1 MPTVPILKNPKLQ
14 IIIVITEV
22 AMLVAAK
29 YLVSPRFPIKP
40 VSTIPTKGMARFE
53 KKTGMDSK
61 IIFFFENFPEYLVKF
76 IFILLNNLINLYT
89 TGNLMLEQFLITFQ
103 ILVIDVVMAADNAI
117 IIGLIAAKF
126 APDNRKKIIALG
138 VGAAFVFRIFFATG
152 ANYIFEF
159 AWIKILGGI
168 LLVWVINNLRQ
179 DFFGQNKVRSPQLK
193 SKETKSFSTGVYQV
207 LIADLTLSFDNVLAV
222 VAASKGNFHIM
233 VIGLLLSVFLIAT
246 LASFFADFI
255 KKHQWLGY
263 LGLVTIL
270 IIAIQLIIGG
280 LVSLEVLSIN
290 ENYKFLFSI

>member
-1 MPTVPILKNPKLQ
+1 
-14 IIIVITEV
+14 
-22 AMLVAAK
+22 
-29 YLVSPRFPIKP
+29 
-40 VSTIPTKGMARFE
+40 
-53 KKTGMDSK
+53 
-61 IIFFFENFPEYLVKF
+61 
-76 IFILLNNLINLYT
+76 
-89 TGNLMLEQFLITFQ
+89 MLEQFIISIQIILID
-103 ILVIDVVMAADNAI
+103 IVMAADNAI
-117 IIGLIAAKF
+117 IIGIIAANY
-126 APDNRKKIIALG
+126 ASDNRKKIIALG

-159 AWIKILGGI
+159 AWVKILGGI
-168 LLVWVINNLRQ
+168 LLIWVINNLRQ
-179 DFFGQNKVRSPQLK
+179 DFFGTNKVRSPQLK
-193 SKETKSFSTGVYQV
+193 SKEIKSFSTGVYQV
-207 LIADLTLSFDNVLAV
+207 LVADLTLSFDNVLAV

-280 LVSLEVLSIN
+280 LVNLEVLSIN

>member
-1 MPTVPILKNPKLQ
+1 
-14 IIIVITEV
+14 
-22 AMLVAAK
+22 
-29 YLVSPRFPIKP
+29 
-40 VSTIPTKGMARFE
+40 
-53 KKTGMDSK
+53 
-61 IIFFFENFPEYLVKF
+61 
-76 IFILLNNLINLYT
+76 
-89 TGNLMLEQFLITFQ
+89 MLEQILITSQ
-103 ILVIDVVMAADNAI
+103 ILIIDVVMAADNAI
-117 IIGLIAAKF
+117 IIGLIAANF
-126 APDNRKKIIALG
+126 ASDNRKKIIALG

-159 AWIKILGGI
+159 AWVKILGGV
-168 LLVWVINNLRQ
+168 LLIWVINNLRQ

-193 SKETKSFSTGVYQV
+193 SKETKSLASGVYQV

-222 VAASKGNFHIM
+222 VAASKGNFHLM

-246 LASFFADFI
+246 LATFFADFI

-280 LVSLEVLSIN
+280 LVNLEVLSIN

>member
-1 MPTVPILKNPKLQ
+1 
-14 IIIVITEV
+14 
-22 AMLVAAK
+22 
-29 YLVSPRFPIKP
+29 
-40 VSTIPTKGMARFE
+40 
-53 KKTGMDSK
+53 
-61 IIFFFENFPEYLVKF
+61 
-76 IFILLNNLINLYT
+76 
-89 TGNLMLEQFLITFQ
+89 MLEQLFITTQ
-103 ILVIDVVMAADNAI
+103 ILIIDVVMAADNAI
-117 IIGLIAAKF
+117 IIGIIAANY

-152 ANYIFEF
+152 ANYILEF
-159 AWIKILGGI
+159 AWVKILGGI

-179 DFFGQNKVRSPQLK
+179 DFFGTNKVRSPQLK
-193 SKETKSFSTGVYQV
+193 SKEIKSFSTGVYQV
-207 LIADLTLSFDNVLAV
+207 LVADLTLSFDNVLAV

-280 LVSLEVLSIN
+280 LVNLEVLSIN
-290 ENYKFLFSI
+290 ENYKFLFAI

>member
-1 MPTVPILKNPKLQ
+1 
-14 IIIVITEV
+14 
-22 AMLVAAK
+22 
-29 YLVSPRFPIKP
+29 
-40 VSTIPTKGMARFE
+40 
-53 KKTGMDSK
+53 
-61 IIFFFENFPEYLVKF
+61 
-76 IFILLNNLINLYT
+76 
-89 TGNLMLEQFLITFQ
+89 MLEQFLITFQ
-103 ILVIDVVMAADNAI
+103 IVIIDVVMAADNAI
-117 IIGLIAAKF
+117 IIGIIAANY

-138 VGAAFVFRIFFATG
+138 VGAAFIFRIFFATG

-159 AWIKILGGI
+159 AWVKIIGGV
-168 LLVWVINNLRQ
+168 LLIWVINNLRQ
-179 DFFGQNKVRSPQLK
+179 DFFGRNKVKSPQLK

-280 LVSLEVLSIN
+280 LVNLEVLSIN

>member
-1 MPTVPILKNPKLQ
+1 MFEQ
-14 IIIVITEV
+14 IIISIQ
-22 AMLVAAK
+22 
-29 YLVSPRFPIKP
+29 
-40 VSTIPTKGMARFE
+40 
-53 KKTGMDSK
+53 
-61 IIFFFENFPEYLVKF
+61 II
-76 IFILLNNLINLYT
+76 LID
-89 TGNLMLEQFLITFQ
+89 I
-103 ILVIDVVMAADNAI
+103 VMAADNAI
-117 IIGLIAAKF
+117 IIGLIASRYAKE
-126 APDNRKKIIALG
+126 NRKKIIAWG

-159 AWIKILGGI
+159 AWVKILGGI
-168 LLVWVINNLRQ
+168 LLIWVINNLRQ
-179 DFFGQNKVRSPQLK
+179 DFFGKNKVRSPQLK

-280 LVSLEVLSIN
+280 LVNLEVLSIN